1 MNAVNPT
8 KYTMAVCY
16 AVDGEV
22 RFLSHR
28 DTVRLWQRALTRAE
42 APVSFSQGFN
52 PHMRLTL
59 ALPRSV
65 GMASRAELLV
75 MELTESWS
83 SEKLISTLR
92 GTLPA
97 GIDILKVHA
106 IAAPVK
112 PHPSWARYQI
122 HLSKQADRDQ
132 ITHSL
137 EKYQRASTWCIY
149 RPRRGRHPERTI
161 DLKQVITELE
171 LKADGLYCTLDLSG
185 EVTARLDEVLKIP
198 AINSP
203 EFVTQVERIA
213 VGYAEELR
221 FTN

>member
-1 MNAVNPT
+1 MQQDGNDKNKIAVF
-8 KYTMAVCY
+8 Y

-28 DTVRLWQRALTRAE
+28 DTVRLWQRALARAE

-52 PHMRLTL
+52 PHMRLSF

-75 MELTESWS
+75 IELTESWS
-83 SEKLISTLR
+83 SEKLISALR
-92 GTLPA
+92 GTLPV
-97 GIDILKVHA
+97 GIDILEVRA
-106 IAAPVK
+106 IVAPVK
-112 PHPSWARYQI
+112 VHPSWARYQI
-122 HLSKQADRDQ
+122 HLSKQADREQ
-132 ITHSL
+132 ITHYL
-137 EKYQRASTWCIY
+137 EKYHQASTWRIY
-149 RPRRGRHPERTI
+149 RSRRGRHPARTI

-185 EVTARLDEVLKIP
+185 EVTGRLDEVLEIP
-198 AINSP
+198 AIHSP
-203 EFVTQVERIA
+203 EFVAKVKRID

-221 FTN
+221 ITN